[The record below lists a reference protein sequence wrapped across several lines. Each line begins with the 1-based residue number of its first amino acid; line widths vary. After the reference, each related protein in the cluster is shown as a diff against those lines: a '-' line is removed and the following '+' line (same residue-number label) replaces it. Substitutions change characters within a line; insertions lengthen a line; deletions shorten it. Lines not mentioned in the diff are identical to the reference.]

1 MCVLNS
7 SLFYWLLSIWSDCR
21 NLNKREV
28 LGTPFDCDRVSR
40 ELVSCL
46 KVHADDLMNDFKD
59 NSKVLQMNYEKLGTL
74 NIQCIYPK
82 HSKHIIDKIDKS
94 LSDFYGFTDEE
105 LDFIINYDIK
115 YRMGKDYDG
124 NT

>member
-1 MCVLNS
+1 M
-7 SLFYWLLSIWSDCR
+7 
-21 NLNKREV
+21 